1 MCGEDDKMCRNNPAS
16 HSKYSTTCEPGF
28 TLIELIMILV
38 IGLAVTLVSLPLIN
52 NVYQTFRV
60 NAAISAVT
68 GAIQTTRYQAISNG
82 YPFRVVFSKANSN
95 YQVQS
100 DPTLT
105 GTFAAVGNPIPLSTA
120 AVLGQDTTI
129 LCHPGGLITATVGS
143 TTITLNSHG
152 KTETI
157 AISSYGN
164 IKVTP

>member
-1 MCGEDDKMCRNNPAS
+1 MSRSKPALRSKSS
-16 HSKYSTTCEPGF
+16 HFCEPGF
-28 TLIELIMILV
+28 TLIELIMTMV
-38 IGLAVTLVSLPLIN
+38 IGLILTLVSIPLIN

-100 DPTLT
+100 DPNLT
-105 GTFAAVGNPIPLSTA
+105 GTFANVGNPVPLSTV

-143 TTITLNSHG
+143 TTVTLISHG
-152 KTETI
+152 KTESI

>member
-1 MCGEDDKMCRNNPAS
+1 MSCSNPAPR
-16 HSKYSTTCEPGF
+16 SKFSKLYEPGF
-28 TLIELIMILV
+28 TLIEVIMIMV
-38 IGLAVTLVSLPLIN
+38 IGLILTLISIPLIN

-60 NAAISAVT
+60 NAAVSAVT

-100 DPTLT
+100 DPNVT
-105 GTFAAVGNPIPLSTA
+105 GTFANVGNPIPLSTA
-120 AVLGQDTTI
+120 VVLGQDTTI

-143 TTITLNSHG
+143 TTITLTSPG
-152 KTETI
+152 KTESI

>member
-1 MCGEDDKMCRNNPAS
+1 MSCSNPALR
-16 HSKYSTTCEPGF
+16 SKSSNLCEPGF
-28 TLIELIMILV
+28 TLIELIIVMV
-38 IGLAVTLVSLPLIN
+38 IGLILALVSVPLIN

-82 YPFRVVFSKANSN
+82 YPFEVVFSKVNSN
-95 YQVQS
+95 YQIQS
-100 DPTLT
+100 DPNHA
-105 GTFAAVGNPIPLSTA
+105 GTFANVGNPIPLSTA

-129 LCHPGGLITATVGS
+129 LCHPGGLITATMGS
-143 TTITLNSHG
+143 TTLTLTSHG
-152 KTETI
+152 KTESI

>member
-1 MCGEDDKMCRNNPAS
+1 MSPSNPALR
-16 HSKYSTTCEPGF
+16 SKSSDVCEPGF
-28 TLIELIMILV
+28 TLIELIMVLV
-38 IGLAVTLVSLPLIN
+38 IGLILTLVSIPLIN

-82 YPFRVVFSKANSN
+82 YPFQVVFSKANSN
-95 YQVQS
+95 YQVKS

-105 GTFAAVGNPIPLSTA
+105 GAFANVGNPVPLSTA

-143 TTITLNSHG
+143 TTLTLSSHG
-152 KTETI
+152 KTESI

>member
-1 MCGEDDKMCRNNPAS
+1 MSRSNPALRPKS
-16 HSKYSTTCEPGF
+16 SNFCEPGF
-28 TLIELIMILV
+28 TLIELIMIMV
-38 IGLAVTLVSLPLIN
+38 IGLILTLVSVPLIT

-100 DPTLT
+100 DPNLA
-105 GTFAAVGNPIPLSTA
+105 GTFANVGSPVPLSNA

-143 TTITLNSHG
+143 TTLTLISHG
-152 KTETI
+152 KTESI
-157 AISSYGN
+157 AVSTYGN